1 MQLKLTEKLESK
13 VNRRLMLPQKAI
25 FTINRL
31 IFEFELQPDEEKN
44 QPSYH
49 FLYSSFIGAVL
60 YAIVFGKN
68 HLSV

>member
-1 MQLKLTEKLESK
+1 MQLKLTEKLELK

-44 QPSYH
+44 
-49 FLYSSFIGAVL
+49 
-60 YAIVFGKN
+60 
-68 HLSV
+68 